1 MKRIP
6 TRTLI
11 ILSSTVLL
19 VTLAGPAT
27 AKRPAPTPEP
37 TAYEVSLSFY
47 ADGTPGLSTSCGTQ
61 TDSLVMF
68 GNTGPGTLTLWD
80 TDTPDE
86 APLIHVRAPELDWER
101 KYPTPPSTGIGF
113 DECHG
118 PSVYDG
124 PAHPFAE
131 HGGALSITI
140 DYDAGTVDFLWHFD
154 HYIDGE
160 DLGVKKPRWVAT
172 VHENYTMSAT
182 ASYTPSNE
190 DDETIGLVEGSF
202 PVSWYLKE
210 SRVLVHRYDLFP
222 PIDGTNMMFYLEVT
236 PLD

>member
-11 ILSSTVLL
+11 ILSTTALL
-19 VTLAGPAT
+19 VAIAGPAT
-27 AKRPAPTPEP
+27 AKKPVPTPEP
-37 TAYEVSLSFY
+37 TAYEVSLTFVDNE
-47 ADGTPGLSTSCGTQ
+47 AGLSTTCGE
-61 TDSLVMF
+61 DAESVVMF
-68 GNTGPGTLTLWD
+68 GATGRGTLSLWD

-101 KYPTPPSTGIGF
+101 KYPSVSTDIGF

-124 PAHPFAE
+124 PDHPFAH
-131 HGGALSITI
+131 HGGTLSITV

-154 HYIDGE
+154 HYIDAE
-160 DLGVKKPRWVAT
+160 NLGVRKPRWVAT

-182 ASYTPSNE
+182 ASYDP
-190 DDETIGLVEGSF
+190 ETGLVQGSF

-210 SRVLVHRYDLFP
+210 GRILVHGYDLFP
-222 PIDGTNMMFYLEVT
+222 PIDGTDMKFYMEVT

>member
-6 TRTLI
+6 TRGLV
-11 ILSSTVLL
+11 ILSATALL
-19 VTLAGPAT
+19 VVIAGPAT

-37 TAYEVSLSFY
+37 TAYEVSLSFF
-47 ADGTPGLSTSCGTQ
+47 DNETPGLSTSCGEEAG
-61 TDSLVMF
+61 SIVMS
-68 GNTGPGTLTLWD
+68 GNTGPGTLSLWD

-101 KYPTPPSTGIGF
+101 KYPSHPARIGF

-124 PAHPFAE
+124 PDHPFAE
-131 HGGALSITI
+131 HGGTLSIAI

-154 HYIDGE
+154 HYIDAE

-182 ASYTPSNE
+182 AEFNE
-190 DDETIGLVEGSF
+190 DTGLVQGSF

-210 SRVLVHRYDLFP
+210 GRILVHGYDLFP
-222 PIDGTNMMFYLEVT
+222 PTDGTSMIFHMEVT
-236 PLD
+236 PLG